1 MNKELRNLLGKIKYE
16 LSDDPSSIIYAE
28 IEDAFL
34 EDVDISLYTK
44 LYSDFLQECNGARFG
59 AIDIWGSDDFLQNQ
73 YRVVNIA
80 GGNQEWICIGQVLYE
95 PLVINKENELVY
107 LFYQGEESETAPL
120 CFGSL
125 DDFLMQ
131 YALGKKYSEIIPETE
146 DDDWYIFLT
155 EHDFF
160 DAK

>member
-1 MNKELRNLLGKIKYE
+1 M
-16 LSDDPSSIIYAE
+16 
-28 IEDAFL
+28 
-34 EDVDISLYTK
+34 
-44 LYSDFLQECNGARFG
+44 
-59 AIDIWGSDDFLQNQ
+59 
-73 YRVVNIA
+73 
-80 GGNQEWICIGQVLYE
+80 
-95 PLVINKENELVY
+95 VY